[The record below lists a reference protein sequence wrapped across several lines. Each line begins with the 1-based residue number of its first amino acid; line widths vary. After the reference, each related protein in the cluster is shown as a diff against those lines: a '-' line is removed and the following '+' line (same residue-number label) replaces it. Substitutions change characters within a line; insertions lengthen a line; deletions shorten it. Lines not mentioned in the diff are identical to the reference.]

1 MTTAVVV
8 GAGPNGLAAAIHL
21 ARHGVDVQ
29 VLEARDTIGGGARS
43 GELSPG
49 SSTTTVRR
57 FIRWASGRHSGR
69 RSTCNATG

>member
-43 GELSPG
+43 GELTVPGVIHVSP
-49 SSTTTVRR
+49 
-57 FIRWASGRHSGR
+57 
-69 RSTCNATG
+69 